1 MNFIIFFSV
10 FVIVFAFQT
19 LIIKKRLIN
28 KLDFSY
34 KTKKYLSLFLYITF
48 MGVILYPMARY
59 YPIVPNWLYFLLSL
73 PIGMIFL
80 TFIITLLHEIISF
93 GFKHTTFTKNRR
105 EFFKK
110 GLDIGAI
117 SVVIATNAKAIDNA
131 RDIELEIVDVK
142 ITNLK
147 QPYSIIQLSDIHI
160 GGLID
165 KDFIKSL
172 VNKVNI
178 LNADVVVITGDL
190 VDTKLD
196 FAKPALDELKNIKSK
211 FGTYFIVG
219 NHEYFHGVQ
228 PIIDYVNFLGIK
240 TLENENVYIGEKE
253 KGFYLCGVYDRF
265 GHRYGS
271 YKPDINKALE
281 NTLDNP
287 TVLLAHQP
295 KYINELKT
303 TEGIDLILCGHT
315 HGGQIFPFNFL
326 VKLEQPYVRG
336 LHTHNEFTQV
346 YVNKGTGFWGPPM
359 RLGASSEISFIK
371 LSS

>member
-1 MNFIIFFSV
+1 MSFIIFFSA
-10 FVIVFAFQT
+10 FTIVFAFQT
-19 LIIKKRLIN
+19 LIIKKRLID
-28 KLDFSY
+28 KLDFKY

-48 MGVILYPMARY
+48 FGVLLYPAARY
-59 YPIVPNWLYFLLSL
+59 FPLVPNWLYFLLSL
-73 PIGMIFL
+73 PIGVIFL

-93 GFKHTTFTKNRR
+93 GFNKTSFKNNRR

-110 GLDIGAI
+110 SLDIGAI

-131 RDIELEIVDVK
+131 RDIELEIVKVK
-142 ITNLK
+142 INNLK
-147 QPYSIIQLSDIHI
+147 QPYSMVQISDIHI

-165 KDFIKSL
+165 KNFIKSL
-172 VNKVNI
+172 VDKVNI
-178 LNADVVVITGDL
+178 LKPDVVVITGDL

-196 FAKPALDELKNIKSK
+196 FAKPALDELKNIQSK

-228 PIIDYVNFLGIK
+228 PIINYVNSLGIK
-240 TLENENVYIGEKE
+240 TLENENVYIGQKDV
-253 KGFYLCGVYDRF
+253 GFYLCGVYDRF
-265 GHRYGS
+265 GDKYGA

-281 NTLDNP
+281 NTQNEP

-295 KYINELKT
+295 KYVNEIETK
-303 TEGIDLILCGHT
+303 GIDLILCGHT

-326 VKLEQPYVRG
+326 VKLQQPYVRG
-336 LHTHNEFTQV
+336 LHIHNEFTQV

-359 RLGASSEISFIK
+359 RLGASSEITYLK
-371 LSS
+371 LFS